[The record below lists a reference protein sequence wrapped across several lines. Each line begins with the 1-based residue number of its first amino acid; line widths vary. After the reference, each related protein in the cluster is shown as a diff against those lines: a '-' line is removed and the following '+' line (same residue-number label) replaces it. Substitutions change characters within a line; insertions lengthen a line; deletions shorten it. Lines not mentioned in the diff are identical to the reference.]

1 MEQKTIITAEN
12 NKQELLI
19 TRVFDLPV
27 NLLFKAYVEAKL
39 VEQWM
44 GTTVLKLESKKHGAY
59 SFETKDAKGNIL
71 LKSVGVIHD
80 LIENEKIIRTFEM
93 ENTPYPVQ
101 LEYLDFTKLSDN
113 TSKLSMLV
121 IYKSVKDRD
130 ELLKL
135 PFEYGIN
142 MAHNKIEQL
151 LKQ

>member
-1 MEQKTIITAEN
+1 MEQKTKITAEN